1 MDNKINNKNY
11 FIFGTTRLFFKS
23 KENFLKKTNKIPR
36 GHMAHSSNTAIT
48 QIKAAIYSNQ
58 RSFAESHTNK
68 SVSVVTV
75 IVMSKFKNQDA
86 LIHNEIAKCKDRT

>member
-1 MDNKINNKNY
+1 MDNKTNNKNY

-58 RSFAESHTNK
+58 RSFGESHTNK

-75 IVMSKFKNQDA
+75 IVMSKFKNKDA
-86 LIHNEIAKCKDRT
+86 